1 MPNRLQIGTLI
12 FGGEVVVPPENGVLY
27 RPSKEHSA
35 PKIVDT
41 QTGKAIT
48 WIVVGGK
55 LIADR
60 CLLRDISYFT
70 IDTEIMV
77 DPHSTHT
84 TRLDD
89 YDYLEGTVLTGPRR
103 ICLDGREYILRLPQ
117 VGKCKGVPNEWDS
130 ALNDVGD
137 SNLIWH
143 WSGIYSWG
151 SDITDDDD
159 YPGYLAVRGYDTPRT
174 WAKCEP
180 DISDG
185 YGWRPV
191 LEPVSVEPSPELIGR
206 EVAVWHG
213 QQIICGLLDS
223 YTAYDIYLARA
234 RKVFTDDGKC
244 EHWYEHLPDLKIVV
258 DRTKISA
265 LHHR

>member
-12 FGGEVVVPPENGVLY
+12 FGGEAVVPPENGVLY
-27 RPSKEHSA
+27 RPSKENSA

-55 LIADR
+55 LMADR

-70 IDTEIMV
+70 IDTEF
-77 DPHSTHT
+77 
-84 TRLDD
+84 LA
-89 YDYLEGTVLTGPRR
+89 GQCK
-103 ICLDGREYILRLPQ
+103 ICLDGREYILRLPK
-117 VGKCKGVPNEWDS
+117 VGKYKDIPNEWDS
-130 ALNDVGD
+130 ALFDVGD
-137 SNLIWH
+137 DNSIWH
-143 WSGIYSWG
+143 WHGIYTWG
-151 SDITDDDD
+151 CDKTDDDD
-159 YPGYLAVRGYDTPRT
+159 YPGYWALRGYDTPWT
-174 WAKCEP
+174 WTKYEP
-180 DISDG
+180 DYSDG
-185 YGWRPV
+185 CGWRPV
-191 LEPVSVEPSPELIGR
+191 LEPVSVEPNPGLIGQ
-206 EVAVWHG
+206 EVSVWYG
-213 QQIICGLLDS
+213 QQIICGLLVS
-223 YTAYDIYLARA
+223 YTAYDICLVRA